1 MKRQAWAQRQCELT
15 LQQNERRKL
24 QEQFNSEVRKAVAGG
39 MTKQQALLHFQIQ
52 PSVFTK
58 IMNGR

>member
-1 MKRQAWAQRQCELT
+1 MKRQAWVQRQYELT
-15 LQQNERRKL
+15 LQQDERRKL
-24 QEQFNSEVRKAVAGG
+24 QEQFNGEVRKAVASG
-39 MTKQQALLHFQIQ
+39 MTREQALLHFQIQ